1 MSSAIDAGSVF
12 DDLFSAGAGRFVRD
26 DGNIEHLAVHQWA
39 GDTDDA
45 DRHLFIEQCGGP
57 TLDIGCGPGRLVGE
71 LVNRRIP
78 ALGIDVSREAIRRT
92 RVRGALALHLD
103 VFDEVPGAG
112 HWDHALLADGNIGI
126 GGHPVRLLNRVRELL
141 GPGGTVHAEVAPR
154 GTGVV
159 RDQRRLWVNGR
170 YSPPFSWAV
179 VGLDAIDHVADE
191 AGLLVTDV
199 RSMNGRHT
207 ATLAPA

>member
-12 DDLFSAGAGRFVRD
+12 DDLFAAGSGRFVRD
-26 DGNIEHLAVHQWA
+26 DGNVEHLAVHQWA
-39 GDTDDA
+39 GDTDDV
-45 DRHLFIEQCGGP
+45 DRHLFTDQCAGP

-71 LVNRRIP
+71 LVNLKIP
-78 ALGIDVSREAIRRT
+78 ALGIDVSHEAIRRT
-92 RVRGALALHLD
+92 RVRGALALRLD

-112 HWDHALLADGNIGI
+112 HWSHALLADGNIGI

-141 GPGGTVHAEVAPR
+141 GPEGTVLAEVAPR
-154 GTGVV
+154 GTGVI

-170 YSPPFSWAV
+170 YSSPFSWAV
-179 VGLDAIDHVADE
+179 VGLDAIEQVAEE
-191 AGLLVTDV
+191 AGLTVTAT

-207 ATLAPA
+207 VTLART